1 MTKRKAGLEAL
12 QELSIDIA
20 DLADLVADVAQAI
33 DFSPEKA
40 ELFAVMLLDAVA
52 EPMQDEMVDDFDA
65 FGGGAGMPAPAPMG
79 MPLPGMPGDIAPAPT
94 PEAMPMDLGP
104 DLGGGDPLDTP
115 GPDDLG
121 GDIPPDAEIL
131 DVDES
136 EVTF

>member
-52 EPMQDEMVDDFDA
+52 EPMQDAMVDDFGA
-65 FGGGAGMPAPAPMG
+65 MGGDIGMPAPMG
-79 MPLPGMPGDIAPAPT
+79 MPGGDIAPAPT
-94 PEAMPMDLGP
+94 PEAMPPDLGP
-104 DLGGGDPLDTP
+104 DLGGEAPLDMP
-115 GPDDLG
+115 SEDLG
-121 GDIPPDAEIL
+121 SDIPPDAEIL